1 MSRGGKL
8 CRDAK
13 HDGQPISPTAM
24 NTAPDDHTITPVFGA
39 VTEELRRE
47 VAAFWL
53 QHGAIGN
60 IIEAQQR
67 ANQLLCV
74 ARNGCGEV
82 VGVNTAYLANFPGRE
97 CRYFFC
103 RMFIRPRSRVLQL
116 AYALAR
122 AGVETLREHRHLE
135 VGIRGAAL
143 VAENPKFRLA
153 GGRRFLS
160 NMGWRP
166 VGKDPRG
173 LDLWTI
179 EFD

>member
-1 MSRGGKL
+1 
-8 CRDAK
+8 
-13 HDGQPISPTAM
+13 M
-24 NTAPDDHTITPVFGA
+24 NTSPNEHSITPVFGA

-60 IIEAQQR
+60 LPEAVQR
-67 ANQLLCV
+67 ADQLLCV
-74 ARNGCGEV
+74 ARNGAGEI
-82 VGVNTAYLANFPGRE
+82 VGVNTAYLARLPGRDG
-97 CRYFFC
+97 RYFFC

-122 AGVETLREHRHLE
+122 AGIDTLRQHRHRE
-135 VGIRGAAL
+135 AGVRGAAV
-143 VAENPKFRLA
+143 VAENPKFARA
-153 GGRRFLS
+153 GGRRYLS

-166 VGKDPRG
+166 AGKDLRG

-179 EFD
+179 EFEQPGSC